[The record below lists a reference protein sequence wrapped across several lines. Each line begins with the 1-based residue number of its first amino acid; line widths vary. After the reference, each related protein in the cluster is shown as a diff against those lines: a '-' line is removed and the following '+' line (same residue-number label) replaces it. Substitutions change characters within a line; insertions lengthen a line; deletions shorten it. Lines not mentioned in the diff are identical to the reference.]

1 MISQQALVQR
11 QRQRRKRQGDHLTI
25 PLEQELSRNLHY
37 EQYLAL
43 WALRQPVASAI
54 QAMRY
59 EVYGITDEHCD
70 VIVATFQELLLA
82 VRTCITVLNGPDL
95 PVENSPYPLIMKLGA
110 LHRTLIDAQVVVGNV
125 RGQCR
130 CGRLTNDP
138 TGSYWHLR
146 ICLRDVERNYQ
157 SLLNQ
162 LKTVSQPCQSAMA

>member
-11 QRQRRKRQGDHLTI
+11 RRQRRKRQVDHLTI
-25 PLEQELSRNLHY
+25 PLEQELSRNLHD

-43 WALRQPVASAI
+43 WTLRQPIACAV

-59 EVYGITDEHCD
+59 EVYDITDEHCN
-70 VIVATFQELLLA
+70 VIVAAFQELQLA

-95 PVENSPYPLIMKLGA
+95 PVENRPYPLIMKLGA

-146 ICLRDVERNYQ
+146 MYLRDVVKAYQ

-162 LKTVSQPCQSAMA
+162 LKTVSQPRQSVMA